1 AFIGFVFS
9 GIIFYSKNGR
19 DKTMIYLNLLILS
32 ISFNNIQSFI
42 LAERLFQHKFSLDYI
57 QIPWLFLCA
66 PFFYMFLIHYL
77 DITRDKPK
85 ILKVVIPTFIL
96 ACIVQIIF
104 VTMIVDNDNINQREI
119 IYEKYIT
126 TEEVLIVISSLSIF
140 IYSFYILYKKEK
152 LFSKILLF
160 DNLKWL
166 YNFFIL
172 STTCYVLWI
181 IAIIIKVNLGYFDF
195 LSSYYPL
202 RILTTTIIFWLGY
215 QAVIHLQILKDRKEI
230 RQKVSNIK
238 PKKIPIEKKEEEFE
252 QDFSVIDSF
261 IRNGEK
267 FLEPKYTLKSLAK
280 DLKLG
285 SGRISVAINR
295 SINKSFIDYINEMRV
310 NYAKNILVSPDY
322 KKYTITSIG
331 LESGF
336 NSKSTFYTVFKKH
349 TGYTPLAYR
358 KQSVA

>member
-1 AFIGFVFS
+1 
-9 GIIFYSKNGR
+9 
-19 DKTMIYLNLLILS
+19 
-32 ISFNNIQSFI
+32 
-42 LAERLFQHKFSLDYI
+42 
-57 QIPWLFLCA
+57 
-66 PFFYMFLIHYL
+66 
-77 DITRDKPK
+77 
-85 ILKVVIPTFIL
+85 
-96 ACIVQIIF
+96 
-104 VTMIVDNDNINQREI
+104 MIVDNDNINQREI